1 MAIISV
7 VVPVYKVEKYLVR
20 CIDSILGQSFQDFE
34 LILIDDGSP
43 DRCGEICEEYAKR
56 HEKIVV
62 LHRDNGG
69 LSAARN
75 TGIEWVLSNSISE
88 YITFIDSDDWI
99 HPQYLELLF
108 QAVKINNTTVS
119 VGGFERSEKYEK
131 DKLHKLETIPKSEV
145 MSAEEFFI
153 NHQWDFNYAW
163 GKLYRRVYF
172 EKVRYPEGKNFE
184 DTFTT
189 YKILFSG
196 KQVTFVDYPLYYYF
210 YNTEGISHSLWKP
223 SELVVMEGIREQIK
237 YYRDNG
243 YYRALEKEEEL
254 YVNHHAYQINR
265 IRENKVDL
273 KQNISYLRDLRKE
286 MMELIR
292 RNPGKYGYRQM
303 PQCYEAAYPR
313 MMKIYHRL
321 GKVARAIKGKLQF

>member
-7 VVPVYKVEKYLVR
+7 VVPVYKVEKHLTR

-56 HEKIVV
+56 HEKIIV

-108 QAVKINNTTVS
+108 LAVKANNTAIS
-119 VGGFERSEKYEK
+119 VGGFERSGKYEK

-145 MSAEEFFI
+145 MSAEDFFI

-163 GKLYRRVYF
+163 GKLYHRVYF
-172 EKVRYPEGKNFE
+172 EKIRYPEGKNFE

-189 YKILFSG
+189 YKVLFSA

-254 YVNHHAYQINR
+254 YVNHYAYQINR
-265 IRENKVDL
+265 IRENKADL
-273 KQNISYLRDLRKE
+273 KKNISYLRNLRKE
-286 MMELIR
+286 MMKLIR
-292 RNPGKYGYRQM
+292 KNPGKYGYRQM

-313 MMKIYHRL
+313 IMKIYHGL